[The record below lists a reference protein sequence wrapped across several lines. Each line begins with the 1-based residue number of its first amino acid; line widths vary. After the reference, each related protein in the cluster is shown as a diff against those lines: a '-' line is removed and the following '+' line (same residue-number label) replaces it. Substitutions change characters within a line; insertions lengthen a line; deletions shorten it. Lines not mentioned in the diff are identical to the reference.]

1 MSAFSALL
9 VLYCNGQFMDASGLF
24 DQFVRGTPFIVKRPS
39 FQKTGSQEGGIH
51 NGALASAQ
59 QKTDGAI
66 ASKR

>member
-1 MSAFSALL
+1 
-9 VLYCNGQFMDASGLF
+9 MDASGLF